1 MLEAAES
8 EFTELL
14 AESTAAENAAG
25 EAFEKLSRKS
35 KLSRTAKVE
44 EGKGKESAHFFL
56 GWGLERD
63 LSG

>member
-14 AESTAAENAAG
+14 AESTAAENASA
-25 EAFEKLSRKS
+25 EAYEKLSRKS

-44 EGKGKESAHFFL
+44 EVKGKESAYFVFVL
-56 GWGLERD
+56 KAGDWT
-63 LSG
+63 